1 MAGEK
6 QAALDLIDADLVGN
20 HAELNADPGINLAA
34 VIAQLR
40 AIIVTITEA

>member
-6 QAALDLIDADLVGN
+6 QAALDLVDAELVGN
-20 HAELNADPGINLAA
+20 HAELNTKPGVNLAL